1 MRSDFL
7 WATLAAVLRRGS
19 RASRAKTR
27 RPTITQVKQGDGLG
41 QGGSRSGW
49 IWAFWKVGTELV
61 RSISVTNA

>member
-49 IWAFWKVGTELV
+49 ILGILEGGNRPCQIDFCD
-61 RSISVTNA
+61 